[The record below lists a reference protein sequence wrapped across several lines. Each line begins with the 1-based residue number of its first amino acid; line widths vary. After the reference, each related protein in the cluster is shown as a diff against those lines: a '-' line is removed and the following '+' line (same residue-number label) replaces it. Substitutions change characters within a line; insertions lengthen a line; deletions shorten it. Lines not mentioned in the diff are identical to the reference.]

1 MSSKSEKKKGK
12 AATVCKGDLSDD
24 DMELVEKA
32 LDLPIGVSNAKSKA
46 KKKPAA
52 AKAVA
57 KKKAGGPT
65 NKGSKDKGG
74 CTASSKK
81 KYKST
86 KETKKSKENGK
97 KKTTFRHRATS
108 AAYHTAK
115 KRALQQGQS
124 VECARAAGRT
134 ASRKAAENID
144 SGILKDP
151 DESSD
156 EDC

>member
-1 MSSKSEKKKGK
+1 M
-12 AATVCKGDLSDD
+12 
-24 DMELVEKA
+24 
-32 LDLPIGVSNAKSKA
+32 DLPIGVSKA
-46 KKKPAA
+46 GNKTKKKPAA

-57 KKKAGGPT
+57 KKKAEKKKSKQSEAGEKGKKDSKKSSPT
-65 NKGSKDKGG
+65 KKGSKDKGS

-81 KYKST
+81 QNKST
-86 KETKKSKENGK
+86 KATKSCQKKGK

-124 VECARAAGRT
+124 IECARAAGRT
-134 ASRKAAENID
+134 ASRKVAEDIG

-151 DESSD
+151 EENSD
-156 EDC
+156 KEC

>member
-81 KYKST
+81 KYKS
-86 KETKKSKENGK
+86 KKGNQKKQREWEEENNFQAQGHFCSLPYCQKKSS
-97 KKTTFRHRATS
+97 S
-108 AAYHTAK
+108 A
-115 KRALQQGQS
+115 
-124 VECARAAGRT
+124 RT
-134 ASRKAAENID
+134 IS
-144 SGILKDP
+144 
-151 DESSD
+151 
-156 EDC
+156 